1 MPRPALHYRRDPITL
16 MTQEDVNRSLRT
28 AREFLN
34 HSRIMVYTSW
44 RCKLCG
50 SHGQVHHLASLDA
63 HGVTELVRMEHW
75 KNRHR
80 CAWDD
85 EEILIKRVR

>member
-1 MPRPALHYRRDPITL
+1 MPRPALHYRQRNP
-16 MTQEDVNRSLRT
+16 MTQEEVDRSLLRAT
-28 AREFLN
+28 EFLN
-34 HSRIMVYTSW
+34 RNRVMVYTSW

-50 SHGQVHHLASLDA
+50 SHGQVHHLASLNA
-63 HGVTELVRMEHW
+63 YGITELVRMEHW
-75 KNRHR
+75 KNLRH